1 MERSTQCTSFSSR
14 KEPANA
20 GSERKQ
26 FTENASKALQQIILM
41 HAQTKCPPVRMFGL
55 VCFFEFLAS
64 VFLILCFISMIFQV
78 RKHNRSACIVAKQI
92 RFNHQVSSKTHHE
105 KSVVIMMGLVIG
117 VFLVLLWDV
126 SAL

>member
-1 MERSTQCTSFSSR
+1 
-14 KEPANA
+14 
-20 GSERKQ
+20 
-26 FTENASKALQQIILM
+26 
-41 HAQTKCPPVRMFGL
+41 MFGL

-78 RKHNRSACIVAKQI
+78 RKHNLSACIVAKQI

>member
-1 MERSTQCTSFSSR
+1 
-14 KEPANA
+14 
-20 GSERKQ
+20 
-26 FTENASKALQQIILM
+26 
-41 HAQTKCPPVRMFGL
+41 MFGL

-64 VFLILCFISMIFQV
+64 VFLI

>member
-1 MERSTQCTSFSSR
+1 
-14 KEPANA
+14 
-20 GSERKQ
+20 
-26 FTENASKALQQIILM
+26 
-41 HAQTKCPPVRMFGL
+41 
-55 VCFFEFLAS
+55 
-64 VFLILCFISMIFQV
+64 MIFQV

-92 RFNHQVSSKTHHE
+92 RFNHQMSSKTHHE